1 MKKVILLLV
10 SVVIIAFSSA
20 SVYADDVPFPADWAK
35 WNKQK
40 TKLSA
45 LNALPSCDGE
55 NAAVA
60 QFPQIYQKVV
70 ETYCGLKANG
80 PGRVD
85 ILVNPAAQKNY
96 DARDGKMPDGVNMV
110 LRFDAVKLL
119 LVTAHQGGKPIYAVF
134 TEAGEKVVT
143 QGPLAVETCQACHT
157 GYQSF
162 CKNGQCGSKQ

>member
-1 MKKVILLLV
+1 MKKLLLLLA
-10 SVVIIAFSSA
+10 SVVTIVFSSA
-20 SVYADDVPFPADWAK
+20 SVYAEDVPFPADWAK
-35 WNKQK
+35 WNKMK

-55 NAAVA
+55 NAAVS

-96 DARDGKMPDGVNMV
+96 DARDGKMPEGVNMV

-119 LVTAHQGGKPIYAVF
+119 LVTAHKGGKPMYAVF
-134 TEAGEKVVT
+134 TEAGERVVT
-143 QGPLAVETCQACHT
+143 KGPLSVDTCENCHT
-157 GYQSF
+157 GYQAF
-162 CKNGQCGSKQ
+162 CVNGQCGRRQ

>member
-1 MKKVILLLV
+1 MKKLLLLLL
-10 SVVIIAFSSA
+10 STVIIAFSSL
-20 SVYADDVPFPADWAK
+20 SVYAEDVAFPADWAK

-40 TKLSA
+40 TKLSG

-55 NAAVA
+55 NVAVS
-60 QFPQIYQKVV
+60 QFPQVYQKVV

-96 DARDGKMPDGVNMV
+96 DARDGKMPDGVNMI

-119 LVTAHQGGKPIYAVF
+119 LVTAHQGGKPVYAVF
-134 TEAGEKVVT
+134 TETGEKVVT
-143 QGPLAVETCQACHT
+143 AGPLSVETCQNCHT
-157 GYQSF
+157 GFQAF

>member
-1 MKKVILLLV
+1 MKKLLLLLL
-10 SVVIIAFSSA
+10 SAVIITFGSL
-20 SVYADDVPFPADWAK
+20 SVYADDVAFPADWAK

-40 TKLSA
+40 TKLSG

-55 NAAVA
+55 NVAVS

-70 ETYCGLKANG
+70 EIYCGLKANG

-85 ILVNPAAQKNY
+85 ILVNPAVQKNY

-119 LVTAHQGGKPIYAVF
+119 LVTAHQGGKPVYAVF
-134 TEAGEKVVT
+134 TETGEKVVT
-143 QGPLAVETCQACHT
+143 SGPLSVETCQTCHT
-157 GYQSF
+157 GYQAF

>member
-1 MKKVILLLV
+1 MKKLLLLLL
-10 SVVIIAFSSA
+10 SSVIITFSSLSA
-20 SVYADDVPFPADWAK
+20 YADDIPFPADWAK
-35 WNKQK
+35 WNNMK

-55 NAAVA
+55 NIAVS

-70 ETYCGLKANG
+70 ELYCGLKANG

-85 ILVNPAAQKNY
+85 VLVNPAAQQSY
-96 DARDGKMPDGVNMV
+96 DARDGKMPDGTNMI

-119 LVTAHQGGKPIYAVF
+119 LVTAHKGGKPSYAVF

-143 QGPLAVETCQACHT
+143 TGPLAVETCQTCHT
-157 GYQSF
+157 GFQSF

>member
-1 MKKVILLLV
+1 MKKYLLLLLGA
-10 SVVIIAFSSA
+10 VVFVFSSVG
-20 SVYADDVPFPADWAK
+20 VYAGDVPFPADWAK

-55 NAAVA
+55 NAAVS

-85 ILVNPAAQKNY
+85 ILVNPAAQASY
-96 DARDGKMPDGVNMV
+96 DARDGKMPDGSNMI

-119 LVTAHQGGKPIYAVF
+119 LVTAHQGGKPVYAVF
-134 TEAGEKVVT
+134 TEGGEKVVT
-143 QGPLAVETCQACHT
+143 AGPLSVDTCTSCHT
-157 GYQSF
+157 AFQSF